1 MASGFFCA
9 RSPTSSSKTRNF
21 KDETRIMAPSSS
33 KMAIIEDEPH
43 KTPISSTNKPYSED
57 EPALLNPFRFQ
68 KKRYLYKSFS
78 HNYLA

>member
-9 RSPTSSSKTRNF
+9 QSPTSSSKTRNF

-43 KTPISSTNKPYSED
+43 KTPISSTNKAIIED
-57 EPALLNPFRFQ
+57 DFAPLL
-68 KKRYLYKSFS
+68 LV
-78 HNYLA
+78 